1 MIRNATMV
9 DVRPIHSLLNT
20 YAKQGLLLGRSISSI
35 YDNLRDF
42 LVCEIDG
49 EVVGVCALH
58 IVWEDL
64 AEIRSLAVAESAQKK
79 GIGRHLVE
87 NCLEEAQAYEIKKIF
102 SLTYQDGF
110 FRKLGF
116 YDIDKKD
123 LPHKIWSDCLHCPNF
138 PDCDENALMFDWNL
152 VEKTS

>member
-9 DVRPIHSLLNT
+9 DVRLIHSLLNT

-79 GIGRHLVE
+79 GVGRQLVE
-87 NCLEEAQAYEIKKIF
+87 NCLKEAQVYEIKKIF
-102 SLTYQDGF
+102 SLTYQAGF

-116 YDIDKKD
+116 YDIEKKD

-152 VEKTS
+152 AETTS